1 MRSYGKNLEHIRES
15 ESQGMKLVK
24 FYGGHGFT
32 YFVVKK
38 RKIEVIFVDKMGKI
52 VHQFTRKKSKK
63 SKSKKRLTFR
73 STK

>member
-1 MRSYGKNLEHIRES
+1 MRSYGKNLDHVRES
-15 ESQGMKLVK
+15 ESRGMKLVK

-38 RKIEVIFVDKMGKI
+38 CKIQVMFVNKKGKI

-63 SKSKKRLTFR
+63 SGSSKRLTFR

>member
-1 MRSYGKNLEHIRES
+1 MRSYGKDLEHVRES
-15 ESQGMKLVK
+15 ESRGMKLVK

-38 RKIEVIFVDKMGKI
+38 RKIEVMFVNKKGKI

-63 SKSKKRLTFR
+63 SGSSKRLTFR

>member
-15 ESQGMKLVK
+15 ESRGMKLVK

-38 RKIEVIFVDKMGKI
+38 RKIEVMFVNKKGKI
-52 VHQFTRKKSKK
+52 VHQFTRRKSKK
-63 SKSKKRLTFR
+63 SDSTKRLTFR